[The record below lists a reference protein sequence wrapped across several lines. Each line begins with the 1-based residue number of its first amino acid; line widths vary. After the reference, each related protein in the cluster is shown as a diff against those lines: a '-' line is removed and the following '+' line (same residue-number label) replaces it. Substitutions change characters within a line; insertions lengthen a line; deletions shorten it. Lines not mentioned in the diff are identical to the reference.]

1 MSEHP
6 YSEENEE
13 GPTGVDARDEAVE
26 LPDYPA
32 IAIFGHYDLLGRLG
46 VGGMAEIF
54 LARDR
59 IGSAKVKHLVV
70 KCLPEELAEEAQAV
84 MMFLDEARLANRLY
98 HPNVC
103 HVYESGEI
111 QGTYYMAME
120 WVHGASL
127 RRIIRRASERGALPI
142 GVAVRIAIHVARALN
157 YVHNARGDGGKPLN
171 IVHRDVSPQNIMVS
185 WTGRVKLL
193 DFGIAKNAEQF
204 ARTRAGVVKGKYA
217 YMAPE
222 QCKAQPVDARTDV
235 FALGVTLY
243 ELLTQQPLFHRDNV
257 LATMKAVT
265 SDQPPLL
272 HEVVPSIPVELS
284 AIVARALEKEPADRW
299 QSALELERALDHF
312 LRTPTGAVKASAV
325 KASDTAAYL
334 ASVFDDDDRAP
345 LAPPA
350 RQTGSHHSAILD
362 GRGPFGEI
370 DPPTRARVPTP
381 PPIVPA
387 VSEPLPRLRGEP
399 APASRPWLLFLL
411 TFLVTASATALAL
424 WLAGKL

>member
-1 MSEHP
+1 MTEHP

-26 LPDYPA
+26 VPDYPA

-59 IGSAKVKHLVV
+59 IGSTKVKHLVV
-70 KCLPEELAEEAQAV
+70 KCLPEELAEESQAV

-111 QGTYYMAME
+111 AGTYYMAME

-127 RRIIRRASERGALPI
+127 RRIIRRASERGAPPV

-157 YVHNARGDGGKPLN
+157 YVHNARGEGGRPLN
-171 IVHRDVSPQNIMVS
+171 IVHRDVSPQNVMVS
-185 WTGRVKLL
+185 WSGRVKLL

-243 ELLTQQPLFHRDNV
+243 ELISQQPLFHRDNV

-265 SDQPPLL
+265 TDEAPML
-272 HEVVPSIPVELS
+272 HEVVPGIPIELS
-284 AIVARALEKEPADRW
+284 AIVARALAKEPEDRW
-299 QSALELERALDHF
+299 QSALELEQALDQF
-312 LRTPTGAVKASAV
+312 LKTHVGLVKSG
-325 KASDTAAYL
+325 DIAAYL
-334 ASVFDDDDRAP
+334 GSIFSEVDRAP

-370 DPPTRARVPTP
+370 EPPEHARRTP
-381 PPIVPA
+381 EPPIVPA
-387 VSEPLPRLRGEP
+387 ASDPLPRLRAP
-399 APASRPWLLFLL
+399 PDAPARPWALFVL
-411 TFLVTASATALAL
+411 TFLVTATATALVL
-424 WLAGKL
+424 WLAGRL